1 MQSNVLKYGHTRIMP
16 CVSFSPGS
24 PGAVYFMRQENERFY
39 LISIERE
46 REKSLF
52 SLDIQAPYF
61 SST

>member
-39 LISIERE
+39 LISIKRDRERE
-46 REKSLF
+46 REREREIF
-52 SLDIQAPYF
+52 I
-61 SST
+61 